1 MKKKKETKYIILIV
15 LFCAVILAAICG
27 ALYMISNKYIAVD
40 GSKSTVSSAEEKTSD
55 SVPQKTVSS
64 VPEKTDVSLPEVP
77 AEQEKPEENASSE
90 NTVSVEDYNA
100 TMYTTSEDL
109 NVRSEPNS
117 NNKPLG
123 TLAFGTKVS
132 VTGKCSNGWYRID
145 YNGKVAYCFGKYLSA
160 KKLEKA
166 KEKPVQSNAAYHI
179 KVNRAQ
185 NMLIVYKKDDK
196 GEFTV
201 PLKAMVCSVG
211 RAGHETPTGNY
222 KLSDKYTW
230 ACLSGNV
237 WGQYVTRITGPY
249 LFHSVP
255 YFTKDKSN
263 LEYEEY
269 NKLGE
274 AASKGCVRLSVA
286 DAKWIFENC
295 AKGTTVSIYDS
306 SKAEPLE
313 KPTPVKIDK
322 NDERKGWDPTDPDKK
337 NPWRS
342 N

>member
-1 MKKKKETKYIILIV
+1 MKKKKNKEKKYVILIV
-15 LFCAVILAAICG
+15 LFCIVILAAAVCG
-27 ALYMISNKYIAVD
+27 ALLMINNGYIKFDAPE
-40 GSKSTVSSAEEKTSD
+40 KTVSSIPE
-55 SVPQKTVSS
+55 KTVSS
-64 VPEKTDVSLPEVP
+64 VPSKATVSLPEAP
-77 AEQEKPEENASSE
+77 AEPEKPEEDVSSE
-90 NTVSVEDYNA
+90 NTVSIEDYTA
-100 TMYTTSEDL
+100 TMYTTSKDL

-117 NNKPLG
+117 DNKPLG
-123 TLAFGTKVS
+123 ALAFATEVS

-145 YNGKVAYCFGKYLSA
+145 YKGKVAYCFGKYLSA
-160 KKLEKA
+160 KKPEKT
-166 KEKPVQSNAAYHI
+166 KEKPNVSNTAYQI

-185 NMLIVYKKDDK
+185 NMLIIYKTDDK
-196 GEFTV
+196 GKYTV
-201 PLKAMVCSVG
+201 PVKAMVCSVG
-211 RAGHETPTGNY
+211 RAGHETPTGTY

-230 ACLSGNV
+230 GCLSGNV

-295 AKGTTVSIYDS
+295 DKGTTVTIYDS
-306 SKAEPLE
+306 SEAEPLE
-313 KPTPVKIDK
+313 KPTPVKIDT